1 MADELKRDI
10 LLLIRSEYDGRGIDK
25 ALKDIERF
33 EARLGQIASQKIQL
47 QVAGTQAVAGQLRQV
62 SQAAGGV
69 ADEGQ
74 RAGTNL
80 GNALAEAE
88 KRFGTTIQDLRTVRR
103 ELKATQAEGGTQFSE
118 TLTLQGPR
126 GIQQRINPETGDQ
139 TFTQDIKKANR
150 EIAQA
155 QDEAQ
160 RELDARLKRQLEAR
174 QKAEQEKAKL
184 TEKLARED
192 AARQA
197 EVEKEQDQSLK
208 RQLQARLKA
217 DREKEIISERLA
229 RDEAN
234 REKQA
239 AKEQERNEK
248 DRIRRLRDADALAAQ
263 FEKERA
269 SKQRASSASA
279 TFDQVSRRPGALLL
293 PDAEVLNRQTGQLEK
308 VQRVLDPTSQKVFQ
322 LNTHT
327 KTLTASTNEFNRI
340 MSKSGDTLQNAAGKV
355 LLWTVATGAV
365 FGTIRAIQGS
375 IRTFSEIEAGTIA
388 LARVGR
394 GFTDAVLGTAEA
406 ERDIAEGARAASEEI
421 LRLKVAF
428 GSSGTS
434 AQEAAVTFARL
445 GLNQQQVVEA
455 TRTSLLAANVAG
467 IDAGQAAKFLAAAM
481 QQFQLSAAD
490 LPDVL
495 NKLNTLENTTR
506 IRTEDLLHSISR
518 AGAVIREAGGD
529 LEFLAAVTA
538 AVGQA
543 TGRSGAEIGN
553 AMKTIASRLGDAGIQ
568 AKVFAATGVAIRDVE
583 GNLKPIND
591 VLGEL
596 VLKFQNL
603 SDAERAQVTTTIA
616 GIRQRNILQAAL
628 DNYFTTQAQVIRQLQ
643 SAGSAEAE
651 NEQILGT
658 LESRIQRLIA
668 AFERFASVLGESV
681 AGDSVKAL
689 VDGMRL
695 AVDGLSNLGASG
707 LLVVGMLGAYAAAVL
722 LASVTAD
729 GFAKSIVALS
739 EGFTK
744 VNALLKTSISLHL
757 TQAGAS
763 KAAAASTSVL
773 ALSFGGLTAGIRA
786 AAISMAAFLVTA
798 APLLVFAAIL
808 AGIVALLE
816 KTRNVAINP
825 LQEGSSANEALKR
838 TSDAVKQENN
848 RTRALEKTA
857 DLAQKAGAIIQ
868 DTEAKR
874 ASGIQLSTR
883 ELAQLEQANRAL
895 LEVATLEADQRER
908 AARNALTTAD
918 ATDIAAKN
926 SKRAKDNVDA
936 ERKAIRSA
944 IAERERQEREL
955 LIQLQKQEKAGRTFG
970 GFLFAPKD
978 SIFDSADTSIEKT
991 RKSLAAVR
999 NEQEE
1004 FRNSLRDLEAGE
1016 IEKTFGSALT
1026 DVALRISDI
1035 KESVSS
1041 GFFLAIGLE
1050 TDPITKARLELE
1062 QLLDTRDRIA
1072 KDPIVLTDP
1081 EARRKELEDLN
1092 RRGTEIAREI
1102 ELRQKLVDVEDRINI
1117 AKRASAVE
1125 RDLITARAAETAR
1138 PEDQPIARADA
1149 EIEAAKRNLD
1159 RLTAIN
1165 ADFRTLQEAR
1175 EAIATASSRRVIAE
1189 YEAEGLR
1196 IKQALEEQKRVSD
1209 RQLDIARS
1217 VARFGVTAGEE
1228 ATRPIREAKALIE
1241 VERRAFEQLTERLV
1255 QLRLKAQDSGL
1266 TRQERLE
1273 QRDLATRAEEA
1284 ANRIEE
1290 AKLSAFKAQL
1300 DVIKKITEERVRQAE
1315 QTRKELGQLSD
1326 LDLARTRILA
1336 GQVKRGEVKQLT
1348 QEQFLSLDQETR
1360 QILTKFQDLFP
1371 GTSVLPDN
1379 LDLGLGEEAFS
1390 KRLKDLPLSH
1400 EQAVME
1406 ALKELPE
1413 IHREA
1418 VLEALKVEGVVRRT
1432 PEEQFA
1438 EVARRAIPDQ
1448 GFQNFAPQDQRRGG
1462 IFVDGERQNL
1472 PARQRGIF
1480 ADGEPFN
1487 PPAPDAAQDAA
1498 NARASINMN
1507 FNIDTEG
1514 LEAQGER
1521 IATAITLELTEK
1533 LQQMID
1539 TQTRRVNGNADALKF
1554 RIPTRT

>member
-33 EARLGQIASQKIQL
+33 EARLGQITSQKIQL

-103 ELKATQAEGGTQFSE
+103 ELKATQSEGGTQFSE

-139 TFTQDIKKANR
+139 TFTQDLKKAAR
-150 EIAQA
+150 EVDKVQ
-155 QDEAQ
+155 EEVQ
-160 RELDARLKRQLEAR
+160 RELDARMAREIQAR
-174 QKAEQEKAKL
+174 QR
-184 TEKLARED
+184 TARE
-192 AARQA
+192 RQKIA
-197 EVEKEQDQSLK
+197 DGLRTQEEQD
-208 RQLQARLKA
+208 
-217 DREKEIISERLA
+217 
-229 RDEAN
+229 
-234 REKQA
+234 
-239 AKEQERNEK
+239 AKEE
-248 DRIRRLRDADALAAQ
+248 IRRLRNADALRLQ
-263 FEKERA
+263 FEKEREVR
-269 SKQRASSASA
+269 QRSINAQQTFNQVAARPSA
-279 TFDQVSRRPGALLL
+279 QLL
-293 PDAEVLNRQTGQLEK
+293 PDVEVLNRQTGQLEK

-327 KTLTASTNEFNRI
+327 KQLTASTNEFNRI

-365 FGTIRAIQGS
+365 FGTMRAIQGS

-394 GFTDAVLGTAEA
+394 GFTNAVLGTAEA
-406 ERDIAEGARAASEEI
+406 ERDIAEGARAASAEI

-506 IRTEDLLHSISR
+506 IRTEDLLQSISR

-553 AMKTIASRLGDAGIQ
+553 ALKTIASRLGDAGIQ

-596 VLKFQNL
+596 VLRFQNL

-616 GIRQRNILQAAL
+616 GIRQRNLLQAAL

-668 AFERFASVLGESV
+668 AFERLASVLGESI
-681 AGDSVKAL
+681 AGDTLKGL
-689 VDGMRL
+689 VDVLRL
-695 AVDGLSNLGASG
+695 SVNGLASMGAAG
-707 LLVVGMLGAYAAAVL
+707 LVVVGMLTAYAAAVVFS
-722 LASVTAD
+722 AISNE
-729 GFAKSIVALS
+729 GFSKSLVALGK
-739 EGFTK
+739 GFEI
-744 VNALLKTSISLHL
+744 VNKFLKTSISLHL
-757 TQAGAS
+757 TQAGAAQ
-763 KAAAASTSVL
+763 AAAAGTNVFTVSM
-773 ALSFGGLTAGIRA
+773 GGLAAGIRTATA
-786 AAISMAAFLVTA
+786 ALAAFLVTA
-798 APLLVFAAIL
+798 APLLVFAAAI
-808 AGIVALLE
+808 AGIALLLD
-816 KTRNVAINP
+816 KLRSRPINP
-825 LQEGSSANEALKR
+825 LEEGSDSNQALKR
-838 TSDAVKQENN
+838 TSEAIKQENN
-848 RTRALEKTA
+848 RTRAFEKSA
-857 DLAQKAGAIIQ
+857 DLARKAGAVIE
-868 DTEAKR
+868 DAERKR
-874 ASGIQLSTR
+874 AAGIQLTGR
-883 ELAQLEQANRAL
+883 ELSQVEQANRAL
-895 LEVATLEADQRER
+895 LEVVALEADERER
-908 AARNALTTAD
+908 AARAALTSAD
-918 ATDIAAKN
+918 ATRIAER
-926 SKRAKDNVDA
+926 SSLRAKSNVEA
-936 ERKAIRSA
+936 ERKAIKDA
-944 IAERERQEREL
+944 IAERESQERAL
-955 LIQLQKQEKAGRTFG
+955 LLQLSRQEKAGRSVG
-970 GFLFAPKD
+970 GSLFAPKD
-978 SIFDSADTSIEKT
+978 SIFEGIDTAIDKT
-991 RKSLAAVR
+991 RKSLAALR
-999 NEQEE
+999 QEKEELAGKLGE
-1004 FRNSLRDLEAGE
+1004 FEAGE
-1016 IEKTFGSALT
+1016 LEKALG
-1026 DVALRISDI
+1026 DPLKAAAERIAEI
-1035 KESVSS
+1035 KEAVS
-1041 GFFLAIGLE
+1041 GRFFLSIGIE
-1050 TDPITKARLELE
+1050 TDPITKAVIELE
-1062 QLLDTRDRIA
+1062 QLVEQRERIA
-1072 KDPIVLTDP
+1072 KDPHIKADP
-1081 EARRKELEDLN
+1081 EARAKELSDLQ
-1092 RRGTEIAREI
+1092 RRGTELAREI
-1102 ELRQKLVDVEDRINI
+1102 ELRQKLAEAEERIGI
-1117 AKRASAVE
+1117 AKRAGSVE
-1125 RDLITARAAETAR
+1125 RDLLVAGAAERAR

-1266 TRQERLE
+1266 TRQERSE